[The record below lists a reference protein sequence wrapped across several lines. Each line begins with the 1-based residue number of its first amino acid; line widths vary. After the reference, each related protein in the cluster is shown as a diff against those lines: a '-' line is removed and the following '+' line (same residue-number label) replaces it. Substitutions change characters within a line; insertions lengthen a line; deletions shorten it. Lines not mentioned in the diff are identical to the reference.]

1 MAFGFRNM
9 KRHLWN
15 EAISALFLLFFDLT
29 ELGNGE
35 RDQNGD
41 DDVGN
46 HIEAVITD
54 GVDQGQKFT
63 AENAED
69 LLAKGSQGFL

>member
-1 MAFGFRNM
+1 M

-41 DDVGN
+41 DDIGN

-69 LLAKGSQGFL
+69 FLAKGSQGFL

>member
-1 MAFGFRNM
+1 M

-41 DDVGN
+41 DDIGN

-63 AENAED
+63 SENAED

>member
-41 DDVGN
+41 DDIGN
-46 HIEAVITD
+46 HVEAVIAD
-54 GVDQGQKFT
+54 GVDQGQKLAAED
-63 AENAED
+63 AENFLTKA
-69 LLAKGSQGFL
+69 SQGFL